1 MIDRDYAQRII
12 DACPVDVYLSANDGA
27 RVHWPWRMQPTHE
40 ANYRYVDHCQTF
52 IVDSAFQREDLGN
65 EDALTAAADLNAD
78 MAVLEDVYQ
87 DYDGT
92 VDAVA
97 RGLELADD
105 HEFTGDVIVP
115 LQAPYDECYR
125 ELEGEKHYA
134 IGGLR
139 GGTTDER
146 VEAAQAVR
154 DVAGD
159 DVWLHGLGWG
169 ATDGMV
175 EAIRDNP
182 DLIDA
187 MDASTPYADAQAHE
201 YWNGMERTTPT
212 AIHSLAYLTEA
223 CRRMASDLSS
233 VPCPEDLR
241 HESQTGVGDYA

>member
-65 EDALTAAADLNAD
+65 EDALDAAHDLNAD

-115 LQAPYDECYR
+115 LQAPYDECYL
-125 ELEGEKHYA
+125 ELEGERHYA
-134 IGGLR
+134 IGGLKDA
-139 GGTTDER
+139 TASER
-146 VEAAQAVR
+146 LEAARSVR
-154 DVAGD
+154 AVAGD

-169 ATDGMV
+169 ATDEM
-175 EAIRDNP
+175 AKTIREDP
-182 DLIDA
+182 HLIDSI
-187 MDASTPYADAQAHE
+187 DASTPYSDAQNHE
-201 YWNGMERTTPT
+201 HWPGAERTTPT
-212 AIHSLAYLTEA
+212 SIHSLAYLMEG
-223 CRRMASDLSS
+223 CRRM
-233 VPCPEDLR
+233 CPEMTDTPRSR
-241 HESQTGVGDYA
+241 HPSQSTLGGVET